1 MNVLPMIG
9 LAANIGGTAMS
20 VGGQLAAGNAAKAT
34 ADFNAQKT
42 IEEANIQES
51 QQRQQDLRTLS
62 RAKAVVGSSGV
73 EMSGS
78 PLDVL
83 AESARQAEMNALIIR
98 RGGVLDAQSQ
108 EIAGKNAQTASRIG
122 AAGTL
127 LTGGYSIAKDI
138 VGLNRGRATKPAVA
152 TPLPLTPNV
161 GSSSVY

>member
-1 MNVLPMIG
+1 MASILPIIG
-9 LAANIGGTAMS
+9 LAGTIGGTAMS

-42 IEEANIQES
+42 IEEANIQEG

-73 EMSGS
+73 ELSGS

-108 EIAGKNAQTASRIG
+108 EIAGKNAQTSSRIG
-122 AAGTL
+122 AFGTL
-127 LTGGYSIAKDI
+127 LTGGTKIAQDI
-138 VGLNRGRATKPAVA
+138 VGLNRGRAKAPIVGT
-152 TPLPLTPNV
+152 LPLTPGVNN
-161 GSSSVY
+161 STVY